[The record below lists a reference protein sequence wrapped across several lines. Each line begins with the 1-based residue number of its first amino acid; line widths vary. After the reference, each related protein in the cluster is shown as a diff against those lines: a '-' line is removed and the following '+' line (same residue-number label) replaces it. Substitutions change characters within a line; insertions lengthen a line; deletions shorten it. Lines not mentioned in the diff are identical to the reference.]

1 MNSNILVQ
9 AKDLVKTFHGREV
22 ISHCDMCVKKGTI
35 YGFLGENGAG
45 KTTVLKMLMGLLTPT
60 SGKIEIGG
68 GDLRESYP
76 SILKKIGSII
86 ETPIFYE
93 HLTATENLALHLSY
107 MQLPKRNIEESLQ
120 LVGLHQ
126 AGQQPVSEFSLGMKQ
141 RLGIARSIVHCP
153 TLLLLDE
160 PINGLDPMGIRQMR
174 ELFLTLVKEKNMTI
188 IISSHILSEIEQ
200 MADTIGVI
208 TNGRIKKEV
217 TISEVK
223 AKTPTGLED
232 YFFNLMKAGEQYV

>member
-1 MNSNILVQ
+1 MNTNIVVQ
-9 AKDLVKTFHGREV
+9 ARDLVKTFHGREV
-22 ISHCDMCVKKGTI
+22 ISHCDMCVNKGTI

-45 KTTVLKMLMGLLTPT
+45 KTTVLKMLIGLLTPT

-68 GDLRESYP
+68 DDIRENHHA
-76 SILKKIGSII
+76 ILKSIGSII

-93 HLTATENLALHLSY
+93 HLTAAENLALHLSY
-107 MQLPKRNIEESLQ
+107 MQLPNRNIEETLQ

-141 RLGIARSIVHCP
+141 RLGIARAIIHRP
-153 TLLLLDE
+153 ALLLLDE

-174 ELFLTLVKEKNMTI
+174 DLFIKLVKEQNMTI

-200 MADTIGVI
+200 IADTIGVI
-208 TNGRIKKEV
+208 SNGRIAKEVSIVEVKKEN
-217 TISEVK
+217 
-223 AKTPTGLED
+223 PNGLED
-232 YFFNLMKAGEQYV
+232 YFFNLMKAGRQNV